1 MSYTVHK
8 VTEYNY
14 MLLEDTNVMGYTATF
29 VQLGSIMMSSQQI
42 VVLIVKMVI
51 SVPVIVFIM
60 NKL

>member
-1 MSYTVHK
+1 
-8 VTEYNY
+8 
-14 MLLEDTNVMGYTATF
+14 MGYTATF